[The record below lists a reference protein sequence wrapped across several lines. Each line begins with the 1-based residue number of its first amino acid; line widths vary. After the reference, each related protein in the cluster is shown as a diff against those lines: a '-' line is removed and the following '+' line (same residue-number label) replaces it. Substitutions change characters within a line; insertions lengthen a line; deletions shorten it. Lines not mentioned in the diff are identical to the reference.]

1 MKGRWEAVGGVETAV
16 NSFRGVGGWI
26 VAVFEGVTYWF
37 EVDESVG
44 GCRLLIGLIGDMYVA
59 MYDAK

>member
-1 MKGRWEAVGGVETAV
+1 M
-16 NSFRGVGGWI
+16 GGWI